1 MPPDAQTKAGS
12 IGGIGVV
19 EEGVAVRALPK
30 AKAQVPEVVEAAAP
44 MEVDGVAPELPER
57 EAEVA
62 GEEGAATSAGGLEP
76 ACPPVPMLCSI
87 FSSQVWRAAGL
98 EPRAVGTRRLVHEE
112 EEREVAEE
120 RAREEKVEAA
130 RRKLERAVKA
140 RRARAA
146 KSQVTPAS
154 LKERGLNMFMRAEK
168 CREREAAE
176 AKAEEAARASR
187 AATAHQA
194 EPSQRQ
200 ETASS
205 PVRGAKEEQGLRRGG
220 ETPPQVTQATAK
232 AGPSDHTTLLRR
244 KPPDFGVSGV
254 ISSDPSAESS
264 GEEGGPT
271 PPKSP
276 PRVTKPK
283 SPTPQQGEERPL
295 AATPG
300 LDDEQLAMLLHQELN
315 APSSRR
321 RRGRDA
327 GATSHFGGGEQP
339 SPKRRRGGSAAESSS
354 PNSPLSPV
362 APRAAAAG
370 GGGKDGQGET
380 DVAKPVDL
388 SAALSLHA

>member
-1 MPPDAQTKAGS
+1 M
-12 IGGIGVV
+12 GVV
-19 EEGVAVRALPK
+19 EEGAAVRALPK
-30 AKAQVPEVVEAAAP
+30 AKAQAPEVVEAAAP
-44 MEVDGVAPELPER
+44 MDVDGVAPELPER
-57 EAEVA
+57 EAEAA
-62 GEEGAATSAGGLEP
+62 GEEGAATSAGAPEP

-98 EPRAVGTRRLVHEE
+98 EPRAVGTRRLVHKE
-112 EEREVAEE
+112 EEREAAEE
-120 RAREEKVEAA
+120 RAREEKAEAE

-154 LKERGLNMFMRAEK
+154 LKERGLNLFVRAEK
-168 CREREAAE
+168 RREREAAE

-187 AATAHQA
+187 AATARQA

-200 ETASS
+200 EAASS
-205 PVRGAKEEQGLRRGG
+205 PARGVKEEQGLRRGG
-220 ETPPQVTQATAK
+220 ETPSQVAQAAAK
-232 AGPSDHTTLLRR
+232 AGPSDAHGSDPTSLLRR

-254 ISSDPSAESS
+254 TSSEPSAESS

-276 PRVTKPK
+276 PRVAKPK
-283 SPTPQQGEERPL
+283 SPTPQQEEERPL

-327 GATSHFGGGEQP
+327 GATSHFGGGELP

-362 APRAAAAG
+362 ALRAAAAG
-370 GGGKDGQGET
+370 DGAKDQGET